1 MQINTKE
8 ETKKNRNFNT
18 KKNATLKILQ
28 TMANKTEF
36 EKEQINKKRSEAKR
50 LYWLNKKLSKVDS
63 LDGHIG
69 D

>member
-1 MQINTKE
+1 
-8 ETKKNRNFNT
+8 
-18 KKNATLKILQ
+18 
-28 TMANKTEF
+28 MANKTEF